1 MTYTLE
7 KEEIM
12 KTKMFSIFFIFLMF
26 STVYLPMSYAQEYT
40 RFHLPESAEPEFEKV
55 SINAIHYSRD
65 GQLLALTSGSGLW
78 IYAIG
83 SAEEEPLLKR
93 YMDRVSN
100 VAFSP
105 DGKTLAGVSGRE
117 TRLWDV
123 ETGKLKQTFKGHTTF
138 VWSVVFSPDGKTL
151 ASSSRD
157 KTIRLWD
164 VQTGTHTHWL
174 IGHTAEVLSVSF
186 SPNGKTLAS
195 GSWDATVRLWDVKT
209 GKLKRILKGYSGNI
223 NNISF
228 SPDGKTLAGG
238 RGTEIRLWD
247 VKTGKLKRIL
257 KGHTATINSIAFSP
271 DGKTLASAGWDKTI
285 LLWDVKTGGHKYAL
299 IGHADNIRS
308 VAFRPDGKTLASG
321 SGTEIRLWDISTI
334 VYSTKTK
341 AFRPRANREG
351 FIWGLGVGTGMASYT
366 QSLVEYWGDAYEG
379 PQLEAR
385 GRESAF
391 ITNIRIGHGWTD
403 QILFYYTSRI
413 SWIPLRNLYRDTV
426 IANGTAGLGLTI
438 YPYYKSS
445 FYIEG
450 SVGLTAL
457 ATWFP
462 PIELRNAR
470 PTGIAVS
477 AGIGY
482 EFFPHTSV
490 DLTVSFG
497 NASRTQIYDR
507 NYIELT
513 NEVVTVLLTLN
524 GLAY

>member
-1 MTYTLE
+1 
-7 KEEIM
+7 M

-26 STVYLPMSYAQEYT
+26 STVCLSTSFAQEYT
-40 RFHLPESAEPEFEKV
+40 RFRLPEWTDPHLKEDR
-55 SINAIHYSRD
+55 ITAIQYSRD
-65 GQLLALTSGSGLW
+65 SRLLAIVSSMGIRLYSIDSSEELPQLTRH
-78 IYAIG
+78 I
-83 SAEEEPLLKR
+83 
-93 YMDRVSN
+93 DRVSSISL
-100 VAFSP
+100 SP
-105 DGKTLAGVSGRE
+105 DGE
-117 TRLWDV
+117 
-123 ETGKLKQTFKGHTTF
+123 
-138 VWSVVFSPDGKTL
+138 
-151 ASSSRD
+151 
-157 KTIRLWD
+157 
-164 VQTGTHTHWL
+164 
-174 IGHTAEVLSVSF
+174 
-186 SPNGKTLAS
+186 
-195 GSWDATVRLWDVKT
+195 
-209 GKLKRILKGYSGNI
+209 
-223 NNISF
+223 
-228 SPDGKTLAGG
+228 TLAGG
-238 RGTEIRLWD
+238 SGKEIRLWD
-247 VKTGKLKRIL
+247 PKTGKLKRIL
-257 KGHTATINSIAFSP
+257 KGHTATINSIAFSSDGKTLASGAWDKTIGLWDAKTGKLKRTLEGHTESISSVAFSP
-271 DGKTLASAGWDKTI
+271 DGKTLASA
-285 LLWDVKTGGHKYAL
+285 
-299 IGHADNIRS
+299 
-308 VAFRPDGKTLASG
+308 SG
-321 SGTEIRLWDISTI
+321 RETRLWNLSTI
-334 VYSTKTK
+334 VYSTKAK
-341 AFRPRANREG
+341 AFSTRADREG

-385 GRESAF
+385 GRDSAF

-426 IANGTAGLGLTI
+426 IANGTAGLGVTV

-445 FYIEG
+445 FYFEG